1 MLNLNNEVE
10 SLTERLGEAKLEL
23 HNVNKAQLK
32 QSQENHIQLSKLKEG
47 NNLAQKNLGNCLAE
61 MAKANE
67 TIANYKSELYDLKHE
82 ANQQSLV
89 LKEQQVIESI
99 AGQVSKAV
107 APVSDLSKVIDKA
120 TSLADSKKK
129 DDKQVITAI
138 TSLET
143 SMLNLQ
149 EVTKKIEKATQMF
162 KTDKKKTG
170 SN

>member
-1 MLNLNNEVE
+1 MSN
-10 SLTERLGEAKLEL
+10 
-23 HNVNKAQLK
+23 AQLK
-32 QSQENHIQLSKLKEG
+32 QNQENHIQLSKLKEG

-61 MAKANE
+61 MAKSNE

-82 ANQQSLV
+82 AKQQSLV

-99 AGQVSKAV
+99 AGQVSKAI

-120 TSLADSKKK
+120 KSLADSKKK

-138 TSLET
+138 NSLET

-149 EVTKKIEKATQMF
+149 EVTKKIEKSLQ
-162 KTDKKKTG
+162 KPKKDKSKSG
-170 SN
+170 NSQ